1 MATAPM
7 TISASPARPKSELSA
22 PVRGSTL
29 GVEDVDPLVLG
40 APVVALPEPV
50 EVVAEPDEVVEPEPL
65 GDPVDVVEP
74 EPLGDPV
81 DVVEPEPLGDPVDVV
96 EPEPL
101 GEPDADESLGE
112 PDADE
117 SLGEPDADVV
127 LGFDVVEVADPDADV
142 EDAEPEAEESLGEP
156 EAELFPGDGG
166 TDAGF
171 VDFDHVG
178 EGVVHGWEGPVCG
191 PPLES
196 CGDGAWLDG
205 CGLALWCPE
214 LFAVLLTAGPSTPTG
229 LPPLPRW
236 PLGVVA
242 VT

>member
-1 MATAPM
+1 M
-7 TISASPARPKSELSA
+7 
-22 PVRGSTL
+22 RGSTL

-40 APVVALPEPV
+40 SPVVALPEPV
-50 EVVAEPDEVVEPEPL
+50 EVVAEPDEVVDPELL
-65 GDPVDVVEP
+65 GEPVDVVEP
-74 EPLGDPV
+74 ESLGEPD
-81 DVVEPEPLGDPVDVV
+81 DVVEPES
-96 EPEPL
+96 L

-156 EAELFPGDGG
+156 EAEESPGDGG

-171 VDFDHVG
+171 VDFDVVG
-178 EGVVHGWEGPVCG
+178 EGVVHGWDGPVCG
-191 PPLES
+191 AALLFW
-196 CGDGAWLDG
+196 GDGAWLDG

-229 LPPLPRW
+229 LPPFPRW
-236 PLGVVA
+236 PVEVVDVA
-242 VT
+242 